1 MKYLL
6 QTLCFLSILCQI
18 LAQEPTYVHYTLD
31 EGLPSM
37 QIYDISQD
45 ERGFIWLATAV
56 GVSRFDGQL
65 FKNYTTADGLPSAA
79 VLAIEKDK
87 TGRLWLLSD
96 NGKTSVIENGEIKT
110 RINKALQFRN
120 MPTGDVAINYQLA
133 KRQSWQTSLPTNL
146 IAEQKK
152 YFKQSVSCYLEE
164 KEQDIWIGTWGGG
177 AFYCQNYK
185 TDSLRVRPYLK
196 NKTITAIFKDSNE
209 NYWFTTLDEGI
220 FLLTQPFM
228 LTFTE
233 KQGLSHHD
241 IYTIRSDS
249 AGQIWLG
256 NSKGSVSQ
264 IQDRQIV
271 NMDIY
276 EAEDN
281 YNRINDIFIDA
292 KNNKWLATD
301 EGVRLLNAAGNSFIL
316 NINKDTK
323 SLEPVKSLAAIDENN
338 IWIGKYQQPIRLD
351 TYKGIATDSLP
362 LQQVNTLCLDTAKNL
377 WIGTAKGL
385 WYYANDTLFD
395 FSAQHQLFRKNISD
409 LKWRNGNELWIATNG
424 NGLIVK
430 REAEIW
436 HLGKE
441 NGLKSLICNSLFIDK
456 KNNIWVATDN
466 GLHKIELEKFDS
478 KTLEMKHFSTLD
490 GLAYRQVNDVFVN
503 GDSVWVATLK
513 GLTFFRQSQ
522 MLERK
527 FPPPIYIEKVQ
538 IAYRDSLYK
547 KQYFLPYYKNN
558 IQINYLGLSY
568 QSGESLQ
575 YEYRLSGLSEKWQT
589 TDVRTITYPSLPSGN
604 YRFEVRSIDKNGL
617 RSEKAAFLA
626 FDIARPYWQTWWF
639 RALLGF
645 FIFLCIILIGYL
657 IIKYVKER
665 SDLQKR
671 MIESQQMALRT
682 QMNPHFIFNALNS
695 IQYYITENDK
705 RAANMYLSTFSTLM
719 RKVLDNSQ
727 KSRILLEDELEYLG
741 LYLDIE
747 SLRFKGKFR
756 YELHISEAVEID
768 EVYVPPML
776 IQPYLENAIQHGLLQ
791 KPTDDRLLEISFD
804 QKGEELL
811 ICEIKDNGIGRKQA
825 AALQAKRTNRHQG
838 IGMSNPKAR
847 LRILNQLHKY
857 NITVKTE
864 DLMGEN
870 GEALGT
876 CIVVQM
882 PVFYEEKG

>member
-6 QTLCFLSILCQI
+6 KIISILSILCLQAA
-18 LAQEPTYVHYTLD
+18 AQEPTYMHYTLD
-31 EGLPSM
+31 DGLPSM

-45 ERGFIWLATAV
+45 EKGFIWLATAV
-56 GVSRFDGQL
+56 GVSRFDGQF
-65 FKNYTTADGLPSAA
+65 FKNYTTADGLPSTA
-79 VLAIEKDK
+79 VLAIEKDEN
-87 TGRLWLLSD
+87 GQLWLLSD
-96 NGKTSVIENGEIKT
+96 NGQTAFIENKT
-110 RINKALQFRN
+110 IEVKENKKLQFRN

-133 KRQSWQTSLPTNL
+133 KKQSLQTSLPTNL

-152 YFKQSVSCYLEE
+152 YFRQSISCYLKE
-164 KEQDIWIGTWGGG
+164 KERDIWIGTWGGG
-177 AFYCQNYK
+177 AFYCKNYE
-185 TDSLRVRPYLK
+185 TDSLNVRAYLK
-196 NKTITAIFKDSNE
+196 NKTITAIFKDANE
-209 NYWFTTLDEGI
+209 NYWFTTLDEGV
-220 FLLTQPFM
+220 FLLTQPET

-241 IYTIRSDS
+241 IYAITSDS
-249 AGQIWLG
+249 QGQIWLG

-264 IQDRQIV
+264 IQDKQIV
-271 NMDIY
+271 NLDIY
-276 EAEDN
+276 ETEDN

-316 NINKDTK
+316 NFNENIK
-323 SLEPVKSLAAIDENN
+323 SLEPVKSLAVIDENN
-338 IWIGKYQQPIRLD
+338 IWIGKYQQPIRLN

-385 WYYANDTLFD
+385 WHYANDTLFD
-395 FSAQHQLFRKNISD
+395 FSAQHQLFSKNISD
-409 LKWRNGNELWIATNG
+409 LKWRNDNELWIATNG
-424 NGLIVK
+424 DGLIVK
-430 REAEIW
+430 RGAEMW
-436 HLGKE
+436 HLNEG
-441 NGLKSLICNSLFIDK
+441 NGLKSLVCNRLFIDK
-456 KNNIWVATDN
+456 SNNIWVATDN
-466 GLHKIELEKFDS
+466 GLHKIVLENFDS
-478 KTLEMKHFSTLD
+478 KTLKMQHFSTLD
-490 GLAYRQVNDVFVN
+490 GLAYRQVNDVLVHD
-503 GDSVWVATLK
+503 DSIWVATLK
-513 GLTFFRQSQ
+513 GITFFRESQ
-522 MLERK
+522 MLKRN
-527 FPPPIYIEKVQ
+527 FSPPIYIEKIK
-538 IAYRDSLYK
+538 IAYRDTFYK
-547 KQYFLPYYKNN
+547 QQYFLPYYKNN
-558 IQINYLGLSY
+558 IQINYVGLSY
-568 QSGESLQ
+568 QSGKSLG
-575 YEYRLSGLSEKWQT
+575 YEYRLSGLNEKWQT
-589 TDVRTITYPSLPSGN
+589 TDLRSITYSSLPSGN
-604 YRFEVRSIDKNGL
+604 YRFEVRAIDKNGL
-617 RSEKAAFLA
+617 RSEKAAFIS

-639 RALLGF
+639 RTLLGF
-645 FIFLCIILIGYL
+645 FVLLCIIMIGYL

-791 KPTDDRLLEISFD
+791 KPTEDRLLEISFD
-804 QKGEELL
+804 QKEEELL
-811 ICEIKDNGIGRKQA
+811 ICKIKDNGIGRKRA
-825 AALQAKRTNRHQG
+825 AELQAKRTKRHRG

-870 GEALGT
+870 EESLGT
-876 CIVVQM
+876 LIVVQM
-882 PVFYEEKG
+882 PVFYEEK